1 MKNYL
6 NNLVNEYNESV
17 NNLPYD
23 YKVDKFYYTNG
34 GIATTYVEKIG
45 VGNVMTEK
53 DIEDMIDVPLH
64 PEPENVIGKYEIFTS
79 TETYYLSEEE
89 LSTLLRRLILEIE
102 CFNNIRFGLT
112 HKITNV
118 F

>member
-23 YKVDKFYYTNG
+23 YKVNKFYYTNG
-34 GIATTYVEKIG
+34 GIATTHVEKIG

-64 PEPENVIGKYEIFTS
+64 PEPESMQCLHLPKHIIYRKRNCPHCYAD
-79 TETYYLSEEE
+79 
-89 LSTLLRRLILEIE
+89 
-102 CFNNIRFGLT
+102 
-112 HKITNV
+112 
-118 F
+118 